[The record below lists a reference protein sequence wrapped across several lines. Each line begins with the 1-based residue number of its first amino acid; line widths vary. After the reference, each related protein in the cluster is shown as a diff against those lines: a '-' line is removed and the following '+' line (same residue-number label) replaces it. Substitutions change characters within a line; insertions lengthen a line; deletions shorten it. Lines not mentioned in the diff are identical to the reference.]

1 MIFTRRSRAQLWH
14 SGDKTSNG
22 IHANWQ
28 QGANM
33 GRLNI
38 RIDLDPGGRIG
49 PGKIALLEHID
60 AAGSISAGAR
70 ELSMSYKRAWDLVEE
85 LNILFSAP
93 VVETRTGGKRGGGAR
108 LTGTGRMVVS
118 RFRALEVAAQAAA
131 NEHIRAIQ
139 AQLAVN

>member
-1 MIFTRRSRAQLWH
+1 
-14 SGDKTSNG
+14 
-22 IHANWQ
+22 
-28 QGANM
+28 M

-70 ELSMSYKRAWDLVEE
+70 ELNMSYKRAWDLVEE
-85 LNILFSAP
+85 LNILFAAP
-93 VVETRTGGKRGGGAR
+93 VVETRTGGKRGGGAQ
-108 LTGTGRMVVS
+108 LTSIGQMIVQ
-118 RFRALEVAAQAAA
+118 RFRALEAAAQSAA

-139 AQLAVN
+139 AELAVN